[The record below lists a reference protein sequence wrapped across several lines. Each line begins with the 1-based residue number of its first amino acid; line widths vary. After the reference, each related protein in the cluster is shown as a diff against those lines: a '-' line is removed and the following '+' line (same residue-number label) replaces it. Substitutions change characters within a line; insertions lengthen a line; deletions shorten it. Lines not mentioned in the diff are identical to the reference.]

1 MNTPS
6 QPNPARRPGAT
17 PHHQSPPGS
26 FPSPGAPP
34 SGSPPAGPAWVPPGY
49 VPAFVPVVLVAQ
61 PQTNTRA
68 LISLILGICSY
79 VVGTGALTGIP
90 AIVLGHQ
97 AIREIDG
104 SAGAQSGRSLAVT
117 GLVLGYVAVGLT
129 VAGCLF
135 LAIFVFGIVGAISGA
150 ISTFGR

>member
-1 MNTPS
+1 MSTPS
-6 QPNPARRPGAT
+6 QQNASRHPGASK
-17 PHHQSPPGS
+17 PHQSPPGS
-26 FPSPGAPP
+26 FPSPGAQP
-34 SGSPPAGPAWVPPGY
+34 SGSPPAGPPWVQPGY
-49 VPAFVPVVLVAQ
+49 VQGFVPVVLVAQ

-79 VVGTGALTGIP
+79 AVGTGALTGIP
-90 AIVLGHQ
+90 AIILGHQ

-117 GLVLGYVAVGLT
+117 GLVLGYIAVGLA

-135 LAIFVFGIVGAISGA
+135 LAIFVFGIIGAISGA